1 MHTMN
6 MTHGHP
12 MQMNQTIEGSM
23 SMTMSE

>member
-1 MHTMN
+1 MN